1 MYKVKYWKYFML
13 PGLMKYEIGGL
24 ASKAYFSEPIAS
36 FQQ

>member
-1 MYKVKYWKYFML
+1 ML

-36 FQQ
+36 FQQQLSGLKSRN